1 LHRPGSAAERRTAR
15 ILTPPEEDFVRYADI
30 LGLALAALWQQ
41 KTRTLLTTLGVV
53 FGSLVLAASLSIGHG
68 VQETIERESHRSDF
82 LRRVE
87 VRAQWRGRET
97 DIPAD
102 ELQVKGEMSDDRR
115 ERIRK
120 ALLDRRLRFN
130 PDGPQVK
137 LTRDLLRSLAQIEH
151 VEAVMPTVR
160 MYGWAVFGG
169 RSQAT
174 EMVSAKPDNGSL
186 WRRVLAGR
194 CFAGPDERSALVSE
208 FLLYQ
213 LGVADDSALIDV
225 VGKKLRLEFRVERQ
239 GAGLT
244 LYLTKSGGGEATR
257 EETSALDKV
266 KKQLPEALDKF
277 ALAAPEKDALRRA
290 LRERPPR
297 TADVYATELTIAGVL
312 RQPTAE
318 DQKAWWDMVH
328 ADVVLPL
335 YTAEDLFFR
344 APAPNE
350 RGVDTA
356 TLFVD
361 REQNVKEVI
370 QRVLDTG
377 LDGFGRMDYI
387 ERERLTY
394 LLIFGGMTCVAGV
407 ALLVA
412 ALGIANT
419 MLMSVLERTREVGIM
434 KAVGAGDG
442 HVQLV
447 FLLEGAI
454 IGLLGGGVG
463 LLLAWAASIPGDRW
477 VRSIVMRDMKIELK
491 EALFIFP
498 PWLLAVVMLFAVIVT
513 TLAAV
518 YPARRAAKVNPVTA
532 LRHE

>member
-1 LHRPGSAAERRTAR
+1 
-15 ILTPPEEDFVRYADI
+15 VRSSDI

-53 FGSLVLAASLSIGHG
+53 FGSLVLAASLSIGRG

-87 VRAQWRGRET
+87 VRPQWRGRET
-97 DIPAD
+97 DIPAH
-102 ELQVKGEMSDDRR
+102 ELQVKGEMSEDRR
-115 ERIRK
+115 ERLRK
-120 ALLDRRLRFN
+120 ALLDRLLRFN
-130 PDGPQVK
+130 PDGPRVK
-137 LTRDLLRSLAQIEH
+137 LTRDVLGSLARIEH
-151 VEAVMPTVR
+151 VEAVMPTVSL
-160 MYGWAVFGG
+160 YGWAVFDG

-174 EMVSAKPDNGSL
+174 EMVSANPDNASL
-186 WRRVLAGR
+186 ARRVLAGR
-194 CFAGPDERSALVSE
+194 CFAEPDERAALVSE
-208 FLLYQ
+208 LLLYR
-213 LGVADDSALIDV
+213 LGVADDSALTDV
-225 VGKKLRLEFRVERQ
+225 VGKTLRLEFRVERQ

-244 LYLTKSGGGEATR
+244 LYLMKSGGAEATR
-257 EETSALDKV
+257 EETAALDKV
-266 KKQLPEALDKF
+266 KKQLPEALDQF
-277 ALAAPEKDALRRA
+277 ALAAAEKDALRRA
-290 LRERPPR
+290 LSDRPPR
-297 TADVYATELTIAGVL
+297 TGDVHAEELTIAGVL

-318 DQKAWWDMVH
+318 DQKAWWDAVH
-328 ADVVLPL
+328 ADVVLPVH
-335 YTAEDLFFR
+335 TAEGLFFR
-344 APAPNE
+344 AAAQNE
-350 RGVDTA
+350 RGVDAA

-370 QRVLDTG
+370 GRVSDLS

-442 HVQLV
+442 HVQLI
-447 FLLEGAI
+447 FLLEGVL
-454 IGLLGGGVG
+454 IGLLGGGLG
-463 LLLAWAASIPGDRW
+463 LVLAWAASIPGDRW
-477 VRSIVMRDMKIELK
+477 VRSMVLRDMKIELH

-498 PWLLAVVMLFAVIVT
+498 PWLLAVVMLFAVVVT